1 MSWDM
6 FQKFPPPLVR
16 CLARRKVA
24 GSHIVAL
31 SDEEIAMTADLSLDK
46 GKEISQSITWD
57 GLSVKDAKNFC
68 KACNFDI
75 FNSLDRNRAGA
86 YLRKGAKFLYLR
98 SSPYWGDTFLPLIKL
113 MREAGVNA

>member
-1 MSWDM
+1 MSWEM
-6 FQKFPPPLVR
+6 FDKFPPPLVR

-31 SDEEIAMTADLSLDK
+31 SDQEIAMSADLSLDK
-46 GKEISQSITWD
+46 IKEISQSLTWD
-57 GLSVKDAKNFC
+57 DITIEEAQKFC
-68 KACNFDI
+68 SACNFDV

-98 SSPYWGDTFLPLIKL
+98 TSPYWVDTFLPLIKL
-113 MREAGVNA
+113 MRKSGVNA